1 MKTKDRKTY
10 QTKARVG
17 ALVLAFLFTVV
28 TLQAQQVT
36 EKSNSWQVLK
46 AKLDGKRMTFVA
58 QAANPARGS
67 IIQLTNLYDLQL
79 KGDTLVAALPF
90 FGRAFTAPVNMSDG
104 GIRFT
109 STNFLYEVKQKKN
122 KRWDV
127 RIIPNDNQDVR
138 QMYLSI
144 FPNGSA
150 TLQVLSN
157 SRESMSFT
165 GYIKES

>member
-1 MKTKDRKTY
+1 MKTKVRKTY
-10 QTKARVG
+10 QTKAREG
-17 ALVLAFLFTVV
+17 FFILAFLFTVV

-36 EKSNSWQVLK
+36 EKSTSWQVLK

-79 KGDTLVAALPF
+79 KGDTLVAELPF
-90 FGRAFTAPVNMSDG
+90 FGRAFTAPVNPSDG

-109 STNFLYEVKQKKN
+109 STNFQYEVKQKKN

-127 RIIPNDNQDVR
+127 RIIPNDHQDIR
-138 QMYLSI
+138 QMYLTI
-144 FPNGSA
+144 FPNGNA
-150 TLQVLSN
+150 ILQVLSN

-165 GYIKES
+165 GYIRES

>member
-1 MKTKDRKTY
+1 MKTTVRKTY
-10 QTKARVG
+10 HTKVWVG
-17 ALVLAFLFTVV
+17 SLLLAFLFSVV
-28 TLQAQQVT
+28 TLQAQQLP
-36 EKSNSWQVLK
+36 EKRNNSQVLK
-46 AKLDGKRMTFVA
+46 AKLDSKRMTFVA

-79 KGDTLVAALPF
+79 KGDTLVAELPF
-90 FGRAFTAPVNMSDG
+90 FGRAFTAPVNPSDG

-109 STNFLYEVKQKKN
+109 STNFQYEVKQKKN

-127 RIIPNDNQDVR
+127 KIIPNDHQDVR

-165 GYIKES
+165 GYIEES